1 MGYKN
6 RVHLSAHYISRPLQ
20 PHVLYNQLSLR
31 VALCPRIKN
40 ETHNVQFPGFSCQWN
55 GSWYHHLFSAGTW
68 LHFSR
73 CWYVWL
79 AELWPVAVL
88 VSALQWS
95 GGGGRQGSWEVVTS
109 GTRTQLCADTRR
121 GHSSSRTSSHFHLKL
136 EHPRTFSNVTA
147 WQRSRETATA
157 TTTTAAP
164 PSASMT
170 QAQEG

>member
-1 MGYKN
+1 M
-6 RVHLSAHYISRPLQ
+6 
-20 PHVLYNQLSLR
+20 SLR

-55 GSWYHHLFSAGTW
+55 GSWYHHLFSAGTR

-136 EHPRTFSNVTA
+136 EHPQTFSNVTA
-147 WQRSRETATA
+147 WQRSRESNTSFCLHDSGPGGIRWGLNRMIHRDFRKINNCFSLAYDV
-157 TTTTAAP
+157 
-164 PSASMT
+164 SIFS
-170 QAQEG
+170 